1 MTVKQVF
8 NTSAELDFPNV
19 LPTLDLD
26 FANSKTLD
34 TRITFTRASG
44 GSYIGADGLIK
55 YAGVNEPRFD
65 HDPVTGE
72 SLGLLIEESRQN
84 FISQSDTFSGWPVL
98 DIIPS
103 LDNSIINPT
112 GNGGVRKIIEN
123 VGNVNNQKVIFFD
136 ATVGNNN
143 QFFSH
148 SFFVKPIGNRNVQL
162 NVHNIGSPDAGFS
175 IHYDIKNKN
184 FFNINTTQ
192 GCILSSYGAIEY
204 PNGWYKIYAT
214 ANTTSNNSSGTQLRF
229 HIRIVDDT
237 INKTPVYNGDGVSGL
252 YIWGAQLEQGA
263 FPTSYIPT
271 TTSARTRAADNASIT
286 GKNFS
291 DFYRRDEGSF
301 FSSFRINALNLNDFP
316 GVFYV
321 DDGTISN
328 SIGVYVNDKVNDKI
342 GSEAYA
348 LGIIQ
353 YQLFSNSA
361 VIPNMI
367 NKVCNSYK
375 INNFYTSFSDRNSIL
390 SDNLGSIPTVNI
402 LRIGSLRGNRTKLGG
417 TISRLTYYPRALQP
431 SQLQS
436 LTS

>member
-1 MTVKQVF
+1 MSVKQIF

-34 TRITFTRASG
+34 PRITFTRASG
-44 GSYIGADGLIK
+44 GSYVGDDALIK

-84 FISQSDTFSGWPVL
+84 LLLRSEEFDQSPWIRTGMFAFGSGSSVNAITAPDGTMTADRLTEDISTGLHDIRQTSSYQSGVTYTWSVFFKAASGTRNFQMILSTFAFP
-98 DIIPS
+98 
-103 LDNSIINPT
+103 DNPFVNVNPTTGEIINSSDI
-112 GNGGVRKIIEN
+112 N
-123 VGNVNNQKVIFFD
+123 
-136 ATVGNNN
+136 A
-143 QFFSH
+143 S
-148 SFFVKPIGNRNVQL
+148 VQ
-162 NVHNIGSPDAGFS
+162 P
-175 IHYDIKNKN
+175 Y
-184 FFNINTTQ
+184 Q
-192 GCILSSYGAIEY
+192 
-204 PNGWYKIYAT
+204 NGWYRASFSAT
-214 ANTTSNNSSGTQLRF
+214 ADASANGNIYLRLIDGTS
-229 HIRIVDDT
+229 
-237 INKTPVYNGDGVSGL
+237 INYTGDGTSGI
-252 YIWGAQLEQGA
+252 YIWGAQLEQGS

-271 TTSARTRAADNASIT
+271 QSATRTRNPDNAQIT

-291 DFYRRDEGSF
+291 DFYRQDEGSF
-301 FSSFRINALNLNDFP
+301 FSSFKINALNLNGFP

-328 SIGVYVNDKVNDKI
+328 SIGVYVNDAGDDKI

-348 LGIIQ
+348 LGIGQ
-353 YQLFSNSA
+353 YHLFSNSA

-402 LRIGSLRGNRTKLGG
+402 LRIGSLRGNLTKLNG